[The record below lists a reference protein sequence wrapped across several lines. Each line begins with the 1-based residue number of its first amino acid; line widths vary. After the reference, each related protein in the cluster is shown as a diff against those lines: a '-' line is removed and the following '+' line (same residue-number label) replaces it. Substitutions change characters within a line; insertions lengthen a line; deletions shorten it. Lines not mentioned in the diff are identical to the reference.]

1 MQESVIPDRHQRLE
15 YNYSIDVLD
24 IFKVSSIIILKILQ
38 YYDPI
43 FASQGF
49 DLRSTPL
56 LYKERRG
63 VEHKPLAREDTM
75 ANVFVYFRK
84 KIYSKVY
91 AMRNDETSV
100 LKKCSNNVG
109 FFFF

>member
-1 MQESVIPDRHQRLE
+1 M
-15 YNYSIDVLD
+15 
-24 IFKVSSIIILKILQ
+24 
-38 YYDPI
+38 
-43 FASQGF
+43 
-49 DLRSTPL
+49 
-56 LYKERRG
+56 
-63 VEHKPLAREDTM
+63 EHKPLAREDTM

-109 FFFF
+109 FFFFN